1 MSALKLVDKI
11 TAKEYFEKVYRDNLK
26 RIYEYKKLY
35 KELENKLNKIVPKNL
50 IQEKILIEIEILT
63 KKYNKF

>member
-26 RIYEYKKLY
+26 RIYEYKKII
-35 KELENKLNKIVPKNL
+35 KAI
-50 IQEKILIEIEILT
+50 
-63 KKYNKF
+63 